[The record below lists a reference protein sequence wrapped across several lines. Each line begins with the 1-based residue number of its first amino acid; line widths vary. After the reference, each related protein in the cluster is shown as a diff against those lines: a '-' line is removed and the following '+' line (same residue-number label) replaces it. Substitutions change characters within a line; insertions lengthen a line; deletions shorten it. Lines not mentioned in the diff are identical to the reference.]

1 MAKECWILGVFTDEK
16 GAVPCLDGPR
26 LSEGRQSL
34 ATGTPALTR
43 EISRF
48 KVPTGWSLPTYST
61 PLLDKKLVPRLS
73 DCLWVSFSPCKMN
86 NLITQAEG

>member
-48 KVPTGWSLPTYST
+48 KVPTG
-61 PLLDKKLVPRLS
+61 
-73 DCLWVSFSPCKMN
+73 
-86 NLITQAEG
+86 